1 MKPQPGYYRNLLTDK
16 NVRIAFTHT
25 PMYGVTRIDKTP
37 IIEELEKSTDEYAQY
52 YINGLKNGQMVTI
65 VENTHSDKYFA
76 PGELYFKS

>member
-1 MKPQPGYYRNLLTDK
+1 MTPQPGYYRNLLSDK

-25 PMYGVTRIDKTP
+25 PMYGVTRIDNTQVLK
-37 IIEELEKSTDEYAQY
+37 ELEQSTDEYAQY

-65 VENTHSDKYFA
+65 VENSYSDKYFA